1 MSRKFRFSLGSMP
14 PDPLLY
20 YAPKSNL
27 LYSTKMQNL
36 DAIILTNQLKAT
48 WLSSLGIPSNA
59 VNILYVCYFL
69 KLPKFLSPSRF
80 FFFFF
85 YNISLYQ
92 TMSVLYLWPFKT
104 CSSHFFFIVS
114 PSLILSFFFLFSLG
128 GGGVE
133 KAISINLGYK
143 RGQPQIISNEQGDH
157 HILQGL
163 PVKFNHPY
171 PKICVNLQ
179 IALMF

>member
-1 MSRKFRFSLGSMP
+1 MAVLTRYTIQCSKYFVC
-14 PDPLLY
+14 LLLFE
-20 YAPKSNL
+20 APKV
-27 LYSTKMQNL
+27 
-36 DAIILTNQLKAT
+36 
-48 WLSSLGIPSNA
+48 SLAFS
-59 VNILYVCYFL
+59 
-69 KLPKFLSPSRF
+69 

-104 CSSHFFFIVS
+104 CSSYFFFIVS

-143 RGQPQIISNEQGDH
+143 GGQPQIISNEQGDH

-163 PVKFNHPY
+163 PIKFNHPY